1 MADTTNYANDAG
13 RPILFHLRMSSL
25 SHVQK
30 VVILMVC
37 SMYWNMLPWYD
48 FIRREFFQCSVL
60 CSRENNIINQDAS
73 NVPCLRC
80 FFPVACTMPLYLGM
94 RSSARCEAAGL
105 NARSHRKVIIRPH
118 RKHSV
123 RRCDLLLPMFRG
135 LRVSLSVGH
144 NRVPC
149 KNGWTDWDAV
159 WGVELGGPKERR
171 GPEFPSFLKGHFWGW
186 PVRCGLSPKSFDHL
200 FFTS

>member
-1 MADTTNYANDAG
+1 MTPADRFSFISG
-13 RPILFHLRMSSL
+13 CRLL
-25 SHVQK
+25 HVQK
-30 VVILMVC
+30 VVILIVC

-94 RSSARCEAAGL
+94 SSSARCEAAGR

-149 KNGWTDWDAV
+149 TNGWTDWVAV
-159 WGVELGGPKERR
+159 WGCGIGWAQGMAGARVSQLFEGTFLGVTRAMRPFAEVLWSLVFHEL
-171 GPEFPSFLKGHFWGW
+171 
-186 PVRCGLSPKSFDHL
+186 
-200 FFTS
+200 

>member
-25 SHVQK
+25 SQVQK

-80 FFPVACTMPLYLGM
+80 FFSGRMRDAALSRNEFLGTVH
-94 RSSARCEAAGL
+94 AVTE
-105 NARSHRKVIIRPH
+105 K
-118 RKHSV
+118 
-123 RRCDLLLPMFRG
+123 LLLGRIASTACEDATYCYRCSVMVC
-135 LRVSLSVGH
+135 VSVCPLDTTVCPAKMAKPIEMPFG
-144 NRVPC
+144 
-149 KNGWTDWDAV
+149 
-159 WGVELGGPKERR
+159 GVELGGPKERR